1 MIEKERFEVLLE
13 EIKGGVKAVADG
25 HGVIRNEMKR
35 MEERLTEKISFVDG
49 KVDFLA
55 ADVRALKQDVAEV
68 KQDVAEVK
76 KDVVEVKT
84 DLAKV
89 KEKVDKIDLTLEEHV
104 RLPTHVSV

>member
-13 EIKGGVKAVADG
+13 EIKGGVKVVADG

-68 KQDVAEVK
+68 K
-76 KDVVEVKT
+76 T

-89 KEKVDKIDLTLEEHV
+89 KEKVDKIDRTLEEHA
-104 RLPTHVSV
+104 RLPAHVSV

>member
-13 EIKGGVKAVADG
+13 EIKGGVKVVADG

-68 KQDVAEVK
+68 K

-89 KEKVDKIDLTLEEHV
+89 KEKVDKIDRTLEEHV
-104 RLPTHVSV
+104 RLPAHVSV

>member
-13 EIKGGVKAVADG
+13 EIKGGVKVVADG

-68 KQDVAEVK
+68 K
-76 KDVVEVKT
+76 T

-89 KEKVDKIDLTLEEHV
+89 KEKVDKIDRTLEEHV

>member
-68 KQDVAEVK
+68 K
-76 KDVVEVKT
+76 T

-89 KEKVDKIDLTLEEHV
+89 KEKVDKIDRTLEEHV